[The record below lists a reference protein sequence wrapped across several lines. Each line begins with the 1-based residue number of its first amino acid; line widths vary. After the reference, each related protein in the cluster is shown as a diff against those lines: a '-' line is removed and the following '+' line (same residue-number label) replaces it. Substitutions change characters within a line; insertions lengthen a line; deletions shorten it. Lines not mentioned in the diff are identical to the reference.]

1 MSILAHK
8 YGGVGGPGSLLGT
21 LECPGWFI
29 RRVTSW
35 PARFTVVEICI
46 LLGRVS
52 CRGWV
57 AQEVPW
63 TSKNHV
69 SFYESTRP
77 TRIFYAMYISLYPL
91 YLICHFSFT
100 FLWSTQASFYPNS
113 NVSSRNFVLFEHRLD
128 CFRRKCLCSGY
139 EKYLPVPSSSNETFF
154 IRFYISSFCTS
165 NSNLYL

>member
-8 YGGVGGPGSLLGT
+8 HGGVGGPGSLLGT

-35 PARFTVVEICI
+35 PARFTVVGICI

-57 AQEVPW
+57 AQEASW
-63 TSKNHV
+63 NSKNHV

-77 TRIFYAMYISLYPL
+77 TRIFYAMYISLYLL
-91 YLICHFSFT
+91 YLICHFSFI
-100 FLWSTQASFYPNS
+100 FLWPTQASFYPNS
-113 NVSSRNFVLFEHRLD
+113 NVSSRNFVLFEDRLD
-128 CFRRKCLCSGY
+128 CFRRRCLCNGY
-139 EKYLPVPSSSNETFF
+139 EKYLPIPSSSNETFF

-165 NSNLYL
+165 NSNFYL